1 LNFKELFSRSLGAA
15 PDRQHFAAHSHHLWP
30 DSSFDGQVQAWN
42 DAALLADR
50 KWDKVMDEIWPEAQA
65 EVAAELGTGQPDA
78 VVFSSNTHDFLIRLV
93 TAAPRRS
100 PGPLKLLTTDGEF
113 HSARRQLARWEEE
126 GWVAVD
132 RIAAEPFDSFSERFL
147 AAAQSGTHDFILVS
161 HVMFGSGLIFDEVEA
176 LAALGRAEGPWV
188 VIDGYHAFMA
198 IPLPLAGGEEPRS
211 GDGAGLS
218 DTDTPTPL
226 PPPASG
232 RGSTTFYLGGGYK
245 YAMSGEGCAF
255 LHAPD
260 GFGPRPPMTGWFAE
274 FEDLSLPPGSVGY
287 AKDASRFLGAT
298 FDPSGLYRFT
308 AVRRML
314 AEHGLTTE
322 RISAHVAA
330 LQEQLLG
337 SIAITS
343 LAGAELLNPLDG
355 KPHARFLA
363 FRSPDAQRWYKELKA
378 QDCIT
383 DVRGDVLRIGFGIYQ
398 DGGDVD
404 RLVQL
409 IGTLK

>member
-1 LNFKELFSRSLGAA
+1 MNFKELFSRSLGAD
-15 PDRQHFAAHSHHLWP
+15 PDRLHFAAHSHHLWP
-30 DSSFDGQVQAWN
+30 DASFDGQVQAWN
-42 DAALLADR
+42 DAARLADR
-50 KWDKVMDEIWPEAQA
+50 KWGKVMDEVWPEAQA
-65 EVAAELGTGQPDA
+65 EVATELGSGDADA

-132 RIAAEPFDSFSERFL
+132 RIATEPFDSFSERFL
-147 AAAQSGTHDFILVS
+147 EAAQSGAHDFILVS
-161 HVMFGSGLIFDEVEA
+161 HVMFGSGLIFDQVEA
-176 LAALGRAEGPWV
+176 LAASGRPEGPWV

-198 IPLPLAGGEEPRS
+198 LDRPFGGR
-211 GDGAGLS
+211 A
-218 DTDTPTPL
+218 
-226 PPPASG
+226 AQAA
-232 RGSTTFYLGGGYK
+232 FYLGGGYK

-255 LHAPD
+255 LHAPRS
-260 GFGPRPPMTGWFAE
+260 FGPRPPLTGWFAE

-298 FDPSGLYRFT
+298 FDPSALYRFT

-314 AEHGLTTE
+314 AENGLTTE

-330 LQEQLLG
+330 LQEQLLA
-337 SIAITS
+337 SIVTTP
-343 LAGAELLNPLDG
+343 LNGAELLNPLDG

-363 FRSPDAQRWYKELKA
+363 FRSPDAQHWYNELKSRK
-378 QDCIT
+378 CIT
-383 DVRGDVLRIGFGIYQ
+383 DVRGEVLRIGFGIYQ
-398 DGGDVD
+398 DAEDVD
-404 RLVQL
+404 RLVRL
-409 IGTLK
+409 LGKLK